1 MTVQLDAEPPNLMP
15 SLHPDWM
22 SHVIV
27 AHLVEESLVRIDA
40 QRGVLVPELA
50 ESWEVDASRTKWTF
64 HLRPHVLWHDGAPFT
79 SDDVVFTVQR
89 IADPEVGAADRALFA
104 GAFAHASDPLTVSIS
119 FRAPLASP
127 DVTFDRLLILAR
139 HRSPRGNLAESLDA
153 TEPVGTGPMK
163 FSSWTRGAKIDLAR
177 WDSYWGPKAPVPA
190 LTLRFPPTYGRVLE
204 ELRSGEVDVVPRAP
218 NDAVE
223 AVEKEPDLG
232 AKYRVV
238 RAAGTSYTAW
248 VHDVASKKL
257 ADARVRRAIGL
268 VVPRDRLRCEV
279 ESCNVSLALGP
290 LPADHPAMAGID
302 PPRFDPSEAKKLLD
316 DAGIVDHDGDGMR
329 EQDGVPFKLQLIVP
343 TTSSEQERIAS
354 VVADELRKI
363 GVVLEVMPLEWSQ
376 FRRALETHTFEI
388 AAIEW
393 TIDRDPDLF
402 PLFHSTE
409 RAGSLN
415 YGGYADPDVDR
426 ALEDARL
433 APDRK
438 VDLYRQVAARIRRDE
453 PYTFL
458 FSPLIVAIARKNT
471 VNVTPT
477 PMGWQPRAFGWQTP

>member
-40 QRGVLVPELA
+40 SRGVLVPELA
-50 ESWEVDASRTKWTF
+50 ESWDVDASRTKWTF

-104 GAFAHASDPLTVSIS
+104 GAFAHASDPLTVSIT

-139 HRSPRGNLAESLDA
+139 HRSPRGNLGESLDA
-153 TEPVGTGPMK
+153 TAPVGTGPMK
-163 FSSWTRGAKIDLAR
+163 FSAWARGAKIDLTR
-177 WDSYWGPKAPVPA
+177 WDSYWGPKAPVSA
-190 LTLRFPPTYGRVLE
+190 LTFRFPPTYGRVLE
-204 ELRSGEVDVVPRAP
+204 ELRNGEVDVVPRAP
-218 NDAVE
+218 NDAVT
-223 AVEKEPDLG
+223 AVEKEAELG

-257 ADARVRRAIGL
+257 SDARVRRAIGL
-268 VVPRDRLRCEV
+268 VVPRDRLRCEI
-279 ESCNVSLALGP
+279 ESCNVSIASGP
-290 LPADHPAMAGID
+290 LPSDHPAMAGID
-302 PPRFDPSEAKKLLD
+302 PPRFDPTEAKKLLD

-329 EQDGVPFKLQLIVP
+329 EQDGAPFKLQLIVP

-363 GVVLEVMPLEWSQ
+363 GVVLDVMPLEWSQ
-376 FRRALETHTFEI
+376 FRRALETHAFEI

-409 RAGSLN
+409 SAGSLN
-415 YGGYADPDVDR
+415 YGAYADPDVDR

-433 APDRK
+433 SPDRK
-438 VDLYRQVAARIRRDE
+438 VELYRQVAARIRRDE

-471 VNVTPT
+471 LNVAPT
-477 PMGWQPRAFGWQTP
+477 PMGWQPRAFAWASP